1 MRGLHDLRRLGALK
15 GHQAGQERQRAQ
27 AHRDAAQAAAAAA
40 AASREAARHAMC
52 LSALAPESDLDRR
65 GLYERLRESA
75 IPRAQASEAVL
86 EATRQDDLAEL
97 AFAEAAD
104 AQRRSLALERKQK
117 KLDDWTSRA
126 HQLAERR
133 QERRTQSETQEE
145 HACRP
150 SLR

>member
-1 MRGLHDLRRLGALK
+1 MHGLRELRRLAALK
-15 GHQAGQERQRAQ
+15 GHQARQERQRAQ
-27 AHRDAAQAAAAAA
+27 AHRDAAQAAQAAAA
-40 AASREAARHAMC
+40 DARDAARNAMR

-75 IPRAQASEAVL
+75 IPRAQAAESVL
-86 EATRQDDLAEL
+86 EAARQDEHAETEN
-97 AFAEAAD
+97 AEALA
-104 AQRRSLALERKQK
+104 AQRRSLALERKQR

-126 HQLAERR
+126 RRLVERR

-150 SLR
+150 SRR